1 LLKIH
6 SFRKPI
12 NSQYIYALNPVGISL
27 FNRCNEC
34 NYNVNRDF
42 ELFQT
47 IQAKLLRKL
56 LSEKDYDYILDLHE
70 GLMVDIIL
78 YIISNRSK

>member
-1 LLKIH
+1 MNVTI
-6 SFRKPI
+6 
-12 NSQYIYALNPVGISL
+12 
-27 FNRCNEC
+27 
-34 NYNVNRDF
+34 NVNRDF